1 MELWNNRRE
10 TLAHVERIAA
20 DDAAV
25 LLGVCLT
32 TLNKLTKSGIIR
44 PEVIGGVRVF
54 NTRELLRDFFG
65 RDIQQEQQ
73 QQ

>member
-25 LLGVCLT
+25 LLGVCKT

-44 PEVIGGVRVF
+44 PEVIGSVRVF

>member
-20 DDAAV
+20 DDAAA
-25 LLGVCLT
+25 LLGVCKT